1 MLRKVGM
8 EASSNNSQSRH
19 IHSPVKSLHPL
30 NCHSKAMCM
39 RRTKFLLVFWNVK
52 IPVAARNLG
61 RRKRMNYSDLWRSL
75 NWALLLE
82 TDTDLCV
89 GLIKETPIFLR
100 LGGHS
105 ITKTGVQR
113 VNLMWRNS
121 MNFWK
126 DQIKSAS
133 KMIKSSPKTGLATL
147 LDCFTTKL
155 PWVYSCVTLTFEPSV
170 CVVEGCILPV
180 AKDAFTHL

>member
-39 RRTKFLLVFWNVK
+39 RRTKFLLVFRNVK

-61 RRKRMNYSDLWRSL
+61 RRKRINYSDLWRSL

-155 PWVYSCVTLTFEPSV
+155 PWVYSCVTLMFEPSV